1 LDFRLLKKTSVL
13 TLIIVACLATNTYA
27 QSKSAKAKGKKP
39 AAQKTQAQPDKS
51 APKSKELVEAT
62 AQLKAD
68 LEKEIALREAN
79 LKKLSEALAKKQE
92 LFKAGVIARSD
103 IEKDESVIA
112 VERAALEARR
122 QRVAQEMVQV
132 DGLLAEVKA
141 LEKLAKLPH
150 LRVGGYSATA
160 AMIRYNGPSAWVL
173 TDIAK
178 VDSYFVSQFKH
189 SLPVSAFG
197 QTDVHNR
204 LGFDHRNSVDVALHP
219 DSAEGQALINY
230 LRSAGIP
237 FIAFRQAVPGSATGA
252 HIHIG
257 YPSHRF
263 MR

>member
-1 LDFRLLKKTSVL
+1 MALLTSHS
-13 TLIIVACLATNTYA
+13 YA
-27 QSKSAKAKGKKP
+27 QGKSAKAKGKKP
-39 AAQKTQAQPDKS
+39 AAQKAGAKPEKPV
-51 APKSKELVEAT
+51 PKSKELVEAT
-62 AQLKAD
+62 AKLKAD
-68 LEKEIALREAN
+68 LEHEIAIREAN
-79 LKKLSEALAKKQE
+79 LIKLSQELKVEARKKLYQEGLVTKQQVEEAERKIATARAELDLTKQ
-92 LFKAGVIARSD
+92 KMIQADNTIA
-103 IEKDESVIA
+103 EAIA
-112 VERAALEARR
+112 MERLTN
-122 QRVAQEMVQV
+122 
-132 DGLLAEVKA
+132 
-141 LEKLAKLPH
+141 LPP
-150 LRVGGYSATA
+150 LRVGTYSATA

-263 MR
+263 TR